1 MEIKMADAL
10 QLAIRV
16 ARRYGKR
23 TSFGKW
29 EKVIKGGHIPLT
41 LFNSRKVESVA
52 NRAMKISSKVSQN
65 TYNNMFKEALF
76 QVSELLPT
84 QPFVRTND
92 IEILTKKIN
101 EHNPVHIRVVT
112 HKGLH
117 YIDDGH
123 HAVMAARMR
132 GDKEIKVSHLDLD
145 SFPYK

>member
-1 MEIKMADAL
+1 MVDAL

-29 EKVIKGGHIPLT
+29 EKVIKGGHIPLSM
-41 LFNSRKVESVA
+41 FDSRKVESVA
-52 NRAMKISSKVSQN
+52 NREMKISSKFSHD
-65 TYNNMFKEALF
+65 TYKGMFKTTCLEIRD
-76 QVSELLPT
+76 LLPT

-92 IEILTKKIN
+92 IEILTLKIN
-101 EHNPVHIRVVT
+101 NHNPTNIRVVT

-123 HAVMAARMR
+123 HAVMAAKMR
-132 GDKEIKVSHLDLD
+132 GDKIVQVSYLNLDD
-145 SFPYK
+145 FPKR

>member
-1 MEIKMADAL
+1 MVDAL

-52 NRAMKISSKVSQN
+52 NRAMKVESKVSYD
-65 TYNNMFKEALF
+65 TYMSMFKEVQF
-76 QVSELLPT
+76 QVSELIPT

-101 EHNPVHIRVVT
+101 DRNPVHIRVVT

-123 HAVMAARMR
+123 HAVIAAKMR